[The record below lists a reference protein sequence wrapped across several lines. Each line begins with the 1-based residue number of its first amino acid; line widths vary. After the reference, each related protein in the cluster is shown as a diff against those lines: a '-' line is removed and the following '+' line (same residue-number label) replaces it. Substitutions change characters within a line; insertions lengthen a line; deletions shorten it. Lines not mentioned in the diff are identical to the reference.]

1 MEEKQVLVNE
11 SSLVNIADALRDK
24 LGDTKTV
31 PSVVQNPLPLVQK
44 TPNATGHDNL
54 GSMASNSTTTYTTHT
69 IPGAKS
75 ILIKCSCHLDSSSC
89 ILMAA
94 SGKQDSFNYGTNLF
108 DSVYITTKPQYR
120 ESTFEGVDTVTI
132 KAYYK
137 MAYYIEICGL
147 DADGN
152 EMPYYE
158 TESEVEVANT
168 FKPNEMAEAIDL
180 LTFGDKPEF
189 KYVYLQMGVSS
200 SSISAQRD
208 VDISEYI
215 GTNDNKPFIFV
226 LSLHTSTSSSSGSGV
241 AVVTHYDGSKFTVIG
256 SNVSP
261 STSPFSTIKSNFK
274 PTLNKGVLGLYSA
287 STAYLNASRVSPYCM
302 VLIYL

>member
-44 TPNATGHDNL
+44 TSGATGHDNL
-54 GSMASNSTTTYTTHT
+54 GGLVSVNQAYQVYT
-69 IPGAKS
+69 IPGASS
-75 ILIKCSCHLDSSSC
+75 ILIKCSANINSSSC
-89 ILMAA
+89 IIE
-94 SGKQDSFNYGTNLF
+94 GKEGRHSSWTYGTALNSTY
-108 DSVYITTKPQYR
+108 SVGTAAYKETI
-120 ESTFEGVDTVTI
+120 FENTDTVTI
-132 KAYYK
+132 KVYYT
-137 MAYYIEICGL
+137 MAYYMEICGL

-158 TESEVEVANT
+158 TEDEIEVANT
-168 FKPNEMAEAIDL
+168 FKPNEMAGAIDL
-180 LTFGDKPEF
+180 LTAGDAPRF
-189 KYVYLQMGVSS
+189 KYAYLQMGVSS
-200 SSISAQRD
+200 SSLSAQRD

-215 GTNDNKPFIFV
+215 GTDDNKPFIFV
-226 LSLHTSTSSSSGSGV
+226 LSLHTSSSSSSGTGV
-241 AVVTHYDGSKFTVIG
+241 AVVTHYDGSQFTVIG

-261 STSPFSTIKSNFK
+261 STSPFSTIKNNFK
-274 PTLNKGVLGLYSA
+274 PTLNKGVLGLFSS